1 MTTATMASDK
11 LEIGRVIQQTFEVL
25 GRNFV
30 TFLVLA
36 TILAGVP
43 AVIVGLIQMQA
54 TETNS
59 ATAWAWLVTTGLIG
73 GVMGLVLQGALTYG
87 TIHYLNDRRVDIS
100 EGIAVGLRSFLA
112 LLAVGLLYGLAVAL
126 GMLLLLV
133 PGIMIALAWCVAVPV
148 LIAERKPILETF
160 GRSAELTRGNRWR
173 IFGLFLI
180 YVLAYMVI
188 SAIIGALA
196 GAWLLVDGDSDL
208 AIGPAQIAIN
218 FVTNVIS
225 SLIGAT
231 GGAVLYTELRRVRE
245 GATPNALAAIF
256 D

>member
-1 MTTATMASDK
+1 MTTATMASDR

-36 TILAGVP
+36 VILTGIPTLV
-43 AVIVGLIQMQA
+43 VGLIQMQA
-54 TETNS
+54 SETDS
-59 ATAWAWLVTTGLIG
+59 ATIWAWFATTGLISM
-73 GVMGLVLQGALTYG
+73 VTGLVLQGALTYG
-87 TIHYLNDRRVDIS
+87 SIHYLNDRRVNVTES
-100 EGIAVGLRSFLA
+100 VAVGLRSFLA
-112 LLAVGLLYGLAVAL
+112 LLGLGILYALAVIF
-126 GMLLLLV
+126 GMMLLVV
-133 PGIMIALAWCVAVPV
+133 PGLMLAVAWCVAVPV
-148 LIAERKPILETF
+148 LIAERKPVMQTF

-180 YVLAYMVI
+180 YGVAYV
-188 SAIIGALA
+188 IIGGIIEALS
-196 GAWLLVDGDSDL
+196 GVWQVVGGDSDG
-208 AIGPAQIAIN
+208 AIGPGAIAAN
-218 FVTNVIS
+218 FVTGVIS

>member
-1 MTTATMASDK
+1 MTTATMTADK

-36 TILAGVP
+36 VILTGIP
-43 AVIVGLIQMQA
+43 TVIVGLIQMQA
-54 TETNS
+54 NETDS
-59 ATAWAWLVTTGLIG
+59 ATIWAWFVTTGLIS
-73 GVMGLVLQGALTYG
+73 GVAGLVLQGALTYG
-87 TIHYLNDRRVDIS
+87 AIHYLNDRRVNVTESIT
-100 EGIAVGLRSFLA
+100 IGLRSFLP
-112 LLAVGLLYGLAVAL
+112 LFAVGLLYGLAVAL
-126 GMLLLLV
+126 GSLLLLV
-133 PGIMIALAWCVAVPV
+133 PGIMIAVAWCVAVPV
-148 LIAERKPILETF
+148 LIAERKPVMDTF

-180 YVLAYMVI
+180 YILAYLVI

-196 GAWLLVDGDSDL
+196 GAWLLVGGDSDL
-208 AIGPAQIAIN
+208 ATGPGQIAVN
-218 FVTNVIS
+218 FVTNVVS

>member
-30 TFLVLA
+30 TFLVLSV
-36 TILAGVP
+36 ILTGIPTLIAG
-43 AVIVGLIQMQA
+43 LLQMQA
-54 TETNS
+54 NETDS
-59 ATAWAWLVTTGLIG
+59 ATLWAWFVTTGLIS
-73 GVMGLVLQGALTYG
+73 GVAALVLQGALTYG
-87 TIHYLNDRRVDIS
+87 AIHYLNDRRVNVTESIT
-100 EGIAVGLRSFLA
+100 IGLRSFLP
-112 LLAVGLLYGLAVAL
+112 LFAVGLLYGLAVAL
-126 GMLLLLV
+126 GSLLLLV
-133 PGIMIALAWCVAVPV
+133 PGIMIAVAWCVAVPV
-148 LIAERKPILETF
+148 LIAERKPIMDTF

-180 YVLAYMVI
+180 YVVAYV
-188 SAIIGALA
+188 IIGAVIAALS
-196 GAWLLVDGDSDL
+196 GAWQLVEGDRDM
-208 AIGPAQIAIN
+208 ATGPGEIAVN
-218 FVTNVIS
+218 TVTNVIS

>member
-1 MTTATMASDK
+1 MTTVTMASDK

-36 TILAGVP
+36 VILTGIP
-43 AVIVGLIQMQA
+43 TVIVGVIQMQA
-54 TETNS
+54 AETNS
-59 ATAWAWLVTTGLIG
+59 ATTWAWFVTTGLIS
-73 GVMGLVLQGALTYG
+73 GVAGLVLQGALTYG
-87 TIHYLNDRRVDIS
+87 AIHYLNDRRVSVTESLTI
-100 EGIAVGLRSFLA
+100 GLRSFLA
-112 LLAVGLLYGLAVAL
+112 LFGVGLLYGLAVAL
-126 GMLLLLV
+126 GSLLLVV
-133 PGIMIALAWCVAVPV
+133 PGIMIAVAWCVAVPV
-148 LIAERKPILETF
+148 LIAERKPILDTF

-180 YVLAYMVI
+180 YVVAYV
-188 SAIIGALA
+188 IIGAVIAALS
-196 GAWLLVDGDSDL
+196 GAWLLVEGDRDM
-208 AIGPAQIAIN
+208 ATGPGEIAVN
-218 FVTNVIS
+218 MVTNVIS

>member
-30 TFLVLA
+30 TFLALA
-36 TILAGVP
+36 AILTGIP
-43 AVIVGLIQMQA
+43 TVIVGLIQMEA
-54 TETNS
+54 SETNS
-59 ATAWAWLVTTGLIG
+59 ATAWAWFVTTGLIS
-73 GVMGLVLQGALTYG
+73 GVAALVLQGALTYG
-87 TIHYLNDRRVDIS
+87 AIHYLNDRRVS
-100 EGIAVGLRSFLA
+100 IAESITIGLRSFLA
-112 LLAVGLLYGLAVAL
+112 LFAVGLLYGLAVAL
-126 GMLLLLV
+126 GSLLLLV
-133 PGIMIALAWCVAVPV
+133 PGIMIAIAWCVAVPV
-148 LIAERKPILETF
+148 LIAERKPIMDTF

-173 IFGLFLI
+173 IFGLVLI
-180 YVLAYMVI
+180 YVVAYV
-188 SAIIGALA
+188 IIGAIIAALS
-196 GAWLLVDGDSDL
+196 GAWLLVNGDGDVG
-208 AIGPAQIAIN
+208 AGPGEIAVN
-218 FVTNVIS
+218 TVTNVIS